1 MTNDISLTVLQHVEE
16 EPAGVIFEYAH
27 AAGITCEAVPV
38 YETNEVPP
46 FSSTHL
52 LVLGG
57 PMSVN
62 DGASYPFIE
71 QEKRLIRSW
80 MAKGR
85 PLLGICLGAQMIAA
99 ACGGEITSCRREIGW
114 FPVEACNT
122 GILPGFPRVFMAFQ
136 FHGET
141 FSLPAGAD
149 LVCRGAQVPHQA
161 LVSGSA
167 LGLQFHLE
175 PTPGMIRQ
183 WISDL
188 PSGEQARVMEE
199 TSRHIQ
205 GSHERCRLLCERFF
219 HACPEGFTWRP
230 G

>member
-1 MTNDISLTVLQHVEE
+1 MRNVSLSVLQHVEE
-16 EPAGVIFEYAH
+16 EPAGVISEYARG
-27 AAGITCEAVPV
+27 AGISCETVPV
-38 YETNEVPP
+38 YETNEVPSL
-46 FSSTHL
+46 SSTHL
-52 LVLGG
+52 LLLGG

-80 MAKGR
+80 IAKGR
-85 PLLGICLGAQMIAA
+85 PLLGICLGAQMVAA
-99 ACGGEITSCRREIGW
+99 ACGGEITSCTREIGW
-114 FPVEACNT
+114 FQVEACDT
-122 GILPGFPRVFMAFQ
+122 GILPGLPRLFMAFQ

-161 LVSGSA
+161 LAVGSA

-188 PSGEQARVMEE
+188 PSGEQARVMDE
-199 TSRHIQ
+199 TVRNIQ
-205 GSHERCRLLCERFF
+205 GLHDRCRRLCDRFF
-219 HACPEGFTWRP
+219 SACPEGFNWRP
-230 G
+230 R